1 MKSQKKL
8 KNFMKVSK
16 IRVKNK
22 NTNYS
27 IFIGNGAIN
36 LLGRQ
41 VKKLCPK
48 TKKVGLIL
56 DKKIPN
62 KYKKEIKKQL
72 KNYKVYIYEYLPN
85 ENLKSFTK
93 ANNLVEKLLKNN
105 LSRSDV
111 IVAAG
116 GGIVGD
122 FAGFV
127 ASILKRG
134 VNFIN
139 LPSTL
144 LAQVDSSIGGKTG
157 VNSNRGKNLIG
168 SFYQP
173 RAVITELGF
182 LKSLS
187 RRNLVCGF
195 AEILKHS
202 LVHDKK
208 FFNLLSKNTESIL
221 SKFDFEIIRTVIT
234 KSCKIKLHFVNE
246 DERERDKRMILN
258 FGHTFAH
265 GIEATNSYSRKINHG
280 EAVLMGMILA
290 TRLSFRKKICSYD
303 TLDKIETIYEMNN
316 LPKNLTDF
324 FSKKSLNKVVDFMK
338 IDKKNYDDKI
348 NLILLKKIGKTTNPG
363 DFRIGPKQMRD
374 VLKKIS

>member
-1 MKSQKKL
+1 MKI
-8 KNFMKVSK
+8 SK

-22 NTNYS
+22 NTDYS
-27 IFIGNGAIN
+27 IFIGNGALN
-36 LLGRQ
+36 LLGKQIR
-41 VKKLCPK
+41 KLCPK
-48 TKKVGLIL
+48 TKKVALIL

-62 KYKKEIKKQL
+62 KYKKKIKKQI
-72 KNYKVYIYEYLPN
+72 KNYKIYVYEYLPN

-93 ANNLVEKLLKNN
+93 ANNLVENLLKNN
-105 LSRSDV
+105 LSRTDV
-111 IVAAG
+111 IIAAG
-116 GGIVGD
+116 GGIIGD

-144 LAQVDSSIGGKTG
+144 LAQADSSIGGKTG

-173 RAVITELGF
+173 RVVISELGF

-202 LVHDKK
+202 LIHDGK
-208 FFNLLSKNTESIL
+208 FFNSLNKNSENIL
-221 SKFDFEIIRTVIT
+221 QKFDFETIRAAIT
-234 KSCKIKLHFVNE
+234 KSCKIKLYFAKQ
-246 DERERDKRMILN
+246 DEKERNQRMILN

-265 GIEATNSYSRKINHG
+265 GIEAANDYSRTINHG

-290 TRLSFRKKICSYD
+290 TRLSFRKKICSYS
-303 TLDKIETIYEMNN
+303 TLNKIETIYETNN

-324 FSKKSLNKVVDFMK
+324 FSKKILNKIVNFME
-338 IDKKNYDDKI
+338 IDKKNYNNKI
-348 NLILLKKIGKTTNPG
+348 NLILLRRIGKTTNPG
-363 DFRIGPKQMRD
+363 DFGITSKEIRN

>member
-1 MKSQKKL
+1 
-8 KNFMKVSK
+8 MKVSK
-16 IRVKNK
+16 ILVKNK

-36 LLGRQ
+36 LLGKQ

-48 TKKVGLIL
+48 TKKVGLVL
-56 DKKIPN
+56 DKNIPN
-62 KYKKEIKKQL
+62 KYKKEIKKQI
-72 KNYKVYIYEYLPN
+72 KNYKVYVYEYSPN

-93 ANNLVEKLLKNN
+93 VNNLVEKLLKNN
-105 LSRSDV
+105 LNRSDV
-111 IVAAG
+111 VIAAG
-116 GGIVGD
+116 GGIIGD

-173 RAVITELGF
+173 RLVISELGF
-182 LKSLS
+182 LRSLS

-202 LVHDKK
+202 LIHDKK
-208 FFNLLSKNTESIL
+208 FFNSLSKNSENIL
-221 SKFDFEIIRTVIT
+221 QKFDFEIIRTVIT
-234 KSCKIKLHFVNE
+234 KSCKIKLHFTNQ
-246 DERERDKRMILN
+246 DEREKNKRMILN

-265 GIEATNSYSRKINHG
+265 GIEAANNYSKKINHG

-290 TRLSFRKKICSYD
+290 TRLSLRKKICSHD
-303 TLDKIETIYEMNN
+303 TLNKIENLYRVNN
-316 LPKNLTDF
+316 LPKNLKSF
-324 FSKKSLNKVVDFMK
+324 FSKKRLNNIVDFMK
-338 IDKKNYDDKI
+338 IDKKNYDNKI
-348 NLILLKKIGKTTNPG
+348 NLILLKKIGKTTIPG
-363 DFRIGPKQMRD
+363 NFRVSPKEIKS